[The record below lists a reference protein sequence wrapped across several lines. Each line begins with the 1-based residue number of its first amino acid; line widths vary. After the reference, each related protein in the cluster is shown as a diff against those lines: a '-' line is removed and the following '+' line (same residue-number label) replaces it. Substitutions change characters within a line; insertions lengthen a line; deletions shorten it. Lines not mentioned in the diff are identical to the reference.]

1 MNALAATLLDKLQRL
16 PLQRLVEVE
25 DFVDFL
31 QAREQNVNQEDRRLV
46 QAAAQTAEASFAT
59 VWENDEDAAY
69 DRLWRSRPLGR

>member
-31 QAREQNVNQEDRRLV
+31 QAREQKVNQEDRRLV

-69 DRLWRSRPLGR
+69 DRL

>member
-31 QAREQNVNQEDRRLV
+31 QAREQKVNQEDRRLV

>member
-1 MNALAATLLDKLQRL
+1 MNALAATLMDKLQRL

-31 QAREQNVNQEDRRLV
+31 EAREQKVNQEDRRLV

-69 DRLWRSRPLGR
+69 DRL